1 MRSAIFVTFVL
12 SLLVLAGCRAS
23 IEVQKLPAYQ
33 AAIELGGPKACP
45 AYEDSQLDDETTA
58 GAVPFAIIN
67 GSSPSHSV
75 GSINNAIVHKARELQ
90 SDFVLIGAAEQFYAG
105 STSTHWGFGITT
117 SSAQRGNAVSGLCF
131 RAASSRL
138 GIHWDRGRMVTSISP
153 ESDAR
158 ENGLLE
164 GDTVLS
170 VAGKSVA
177 EDSLRSPHNAA
188 LLDIEPGDAVPV
200 VWIRPGGGRMESTV
214 TALPASRP
222 WEKIEPM
229 IRPLTESEIEA
240 RKREDRK
247 SMMP

>member
-1 MRSAIFVTFVL
+1 MRSATFVAFL
-12 SLLVLAGCRAS
+12 ASILTLAGCRAS

-67 GSSPSHSV
+67 GSSPSLSV
-75 GSINNAIVHKARELQ
+75 REINSAIVSRARKLE
-90 SDFVLIGAAEQFYAG
+90 SDFVLIGSPEKFYAG

-117 SSAQRGNAVSGLCF
+117 SSAQHGNAISGLCF
-131 RAASSRL
+131 RTAKARL
-138 GIHWDRGRMVTSISP
+138 GIHWDRSRMVTAISA

-170 VAGKSVA
+170 IAGKSLA
-177 EDSLRSPHNAA
+177 EDSIRSPHNAA
-188 LLDIEPGDAVPV
+188 ILDIEPGDAVQI
-200 VWIRPGGGRMESTV
+200 VWIRPGGGRMESTI

-222 WEKIEPM
+222 WEQIEPL

-240 RKREDRK
+240 RRK
-247 SMMP
+247 EERMSMMP